1 MYFKQIYLDCLA
13 QASYLVGDGGK
24 AAIIDPRRDVEL
36 YLQEAERLGLSIEH
50 VIATHVH
57 ADFVCGLRELAE
69 VCGAQVYLGRVF
81 DGEHECERL
90 AEGDSI
96 QIGELELSILETP
109 GHTPESICIKIDDLG
124 SEDTPLR
131 LLTGDTMFVGDVG
144 RPDLVV
150 GQGLTAKH
158 MAGMLFDSLQEKILP
173 LDDSTE
179 IYPAHGAGSPCG
191 KNMSTETSSTLGMQR
206 IQNWALGEEN
216 RERFVEQLTEGQG
229 KPPAYFS
236 LAAALNR
243 RGPRLRSELPPLESL
258 SLAEA
263 EAAVRE
269 GAQSIDLRRAERYGA
284 GHFPGSI
291 NIGLQGQFST
301 WAGSLADLERPI
313 ILIGEDHNDG
323 EEAKL
328 QLSRLGLENL
338 AGFLNSSALGTGS
351 QRQAQI
357 DVRDLASGLEGY
369 QVIDV
374 RRPTEFESGHVP
386 GAVSAPLNGLRDGEQ
401 AGAAGLDNSAP
412 TAVICGIGY
421 RSSMACRFLR
431 DAGFEQL
438 YNVAGGTQAWV
449 ATGLGLESEPAA

>member
-13 QASYLVGDGGK
+13 QASYLIGDAGK
-24 AAIIDPRRDVEL
+24 AVIVDPRRDVAL

-69 VCGAQVYLGRVF
+69 HCGAKVYLGKVF
-81 DGEHECERL
+81 DGEHDCERL
-90 AEGDSI
+90 ADGDAI

-109 GHTPESICIKIDDLG
+109 GHTPESICIKIEDL
-124 SEDTPLR
+124 SKVEIPVR

-150 GQGLTAKH
+150 GRGMSPKH
-158 MAGMLFDSLQEKILP
+158 MAGILFDSLREKIMP

-191 KNMSTETSSTLGMQR
+191 KSMSSETSSTLGMQR
-206 IQNWALGEEN
+206 LQNWALGEED
-216 RERFVEQLTEGQG
+216 RERFIERLIEGQD
-229 KPPAYFS
+229 KAPAYFA

-243 RGPRLRSELPPLESL
+243 RGPRLLSELPGLENL

-263 EAAVRE
+263 EAALRE
-269 GAQSIDLRRAERYGA
+269 GAQAIDMRRVERYAA
-284 GHFPGSI
+284 GHLPGSL
-291 NIGLQGQFST
+291 NIGLHGQFAS
-301 WAGSLADLERPI
+301 WAGCLADLERPI
-313 ILIGEDHNDG
+313 LLVGDELADA

-328 QLSRLGLENL
+328 QLSRIGLESI
-338 AGFLNSSALGTGS
+338 AGFLNSSSLGSNS
-351 QRQAQI
+351 QRTAQI
-357 DVRDLASGLEGY
+357 DVRDLAVGLEGY

-374 RRPTEFESGHVP
+374 RRPPEYASGHVP
-386 GAVSAPLNGLRDGEQ
+386 GAVSAPLNRLGDGERG
-401 AGAAGLDNSAP
+401 AAAGLDLSAP

-421 RSSMACRFLR
+421 RSSMGCRFLQ

-449 ATGLGLESEPAA
+449 AAGLGLESEPAA